1 MDMPVLCCT
10 SVNIKNSGD
19 VGDDLIA
26 RAQAGDNEAFGLI
39 IEHHYR
45 FVYKFI
51 YALVGEPAIAEELT
65 QETFLSAYKGI
76 HLLRGDAK
84 LRTWL
89 FTIGKNTVNRFFR
102 SHRKEG
108 KKAESEVETLNLLD
122 EKNPRPDR
130 QFLSKELKALIYSA
144 LEKLD
149 DDKRL
154 VFILKEFQQLSYKE
168 ISEITGH
175 AIPKLKTDL
184 RRAKTEMRTLL
195 RPYTELKNEV

>member
-1 MDMPVLCCT
+1 MIYSP
-10 SVNIKNSGD
+10 SVEINDSGD
-19 VGDDLIA
+19 DYAHLVT
-26 RAQAGDNEAFGLI
+26 RAQEGDSEAFGLI

-51 YALVGEPAIAEELT
+51 YAMVGERSIAEELT

-89 FTIGKNTVNRFFR
+89 FTIAKNAVNRFFR
-102 SHRKEG
+102 SHRREINR
-108 KKAESEVETLNLLD
+108 AESEVETLNILD
-122 EKNPRPDR
+122 EKSVRPDR
-130 QFLSKELKALIYSA
+130 QFLSKELKEVIHSA

-184 RRAKTEMRTLL
+184 HRAKTEMRNLL
-195 RPYTELKNEV
+195 RFYHGGQK